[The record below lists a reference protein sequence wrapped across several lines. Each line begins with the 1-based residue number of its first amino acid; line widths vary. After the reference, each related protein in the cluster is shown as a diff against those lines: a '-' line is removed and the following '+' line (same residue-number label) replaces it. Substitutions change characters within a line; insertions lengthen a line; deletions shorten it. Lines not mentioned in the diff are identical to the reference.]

1 MAAARK
7 ENIKTIHALLPKR
20 NCGLCGYD
28 NCGQFAK
35 AVAEKT
41 ASPFGCM
48 QNPWLGYRLSDIIGV
63 KPSDSRYG
71 SQSAFFANSNNTTD
85 PKVLRKKIQGLFQ
98 KADDIMARIE
108 NLKAKMVDTQTVK
121 EE

>member
-1 MAAARK
+1 VAAARK
-7 ENIKTIHALLPKR
+7 ENIKKIHELLPKR

-35 AVAEKT
+35 AVAEKK

-48 QNPWLGYRLSDIIGV
+48 QNPWLGYRLSEIIGV
-63 KPSDSRYG
+63 KPSDSNYAFR
-71 SQSAFFANSNNTTD
+71 SAFSARQSSPID
-85 PKVLRKKIQGLFQ
+85 PKVLRKEIQGLFQ

-108 NLKAKMVDTQTVK
+108 NLKAKMIGT
-121 EE
+121 